1 MAGILAFGAYVPRL
15 RLQRAAVAGANRW
28 FNPALAAAGKGE
40 RAMANWDEDAITMGV
55 EAARDCLGELDR
67 GRVARIVLAS
77 TTAPFADRQNAV
89 IAKEALNLSDE
100 VGALDIGGS
109 LRAGTSALID
119 ALQAAG
125 GGAGDVLCV
134 AAEKRKPQPGSLLE
148 LTHGDAAAA
157 LLVGADDGVARLVC
171 AHSVSMDFVD
181 HFRAVGQA
189 FDYEWESRWVR
200 EEGFGKIAPEAVSAA
215 LKKAAVAPEAVDHF
229 VMPAPMRGVNAAVAK
244 ACRIRPE
251 AVADSLDAALGDAG
265 AAQPLVILAH
275 VLERAQPDQ
284 TLVVVGFGQGCD
296 VLVLRTT
303 AALREPRTGLGVSGW
318 LARRKPESNYVKY
331 LFFAGHLALER
342 GMRAEFDQK
351 VPLTALYRRRR
362 EVLGLVGGKCA
373 KTGTV
378 QFPKSD
384 VSVAQNDRTIG
395 ALEDYPLADRVARVL
410 THTADNLTYTPD
422 PPNYYGMVEFD
433 EGGRLTMEFA
443 DLDPADVA
451 VGAPMRMMF
460 RIRAVDEN
468 RGFIKYFW
476 KAVPDYR
483 AAAQSARA
491 A

>member
-1 MAGILAFGAYVPRL
+1 
-15 RLQRAAVAGANRW
+15 
-28 FNPALAAAGKGE
+28 
-40 RAMANWDEDAITMGV
+40 
-55 EAARDCLGELDR
+55 
-67 GRVARIVLAS
+67 
-77 TTAPFADRQNAV
+77 
-89 IAKEALNLSDE
+89 
-100 VGALDIGGS
+100 
-109 LRAGTSALID
+109 
-119 ALQAAG
+119 
-125 GGAGDVLCV
+125 
-134 AAEKRKPQPGSLLE
+134 
-148 LTHGDAAAA
+148 
-157 LLVGADDGVARLVC
+157 
-171 AHSVSMDFVD
+171 
-181 HFRAVGQA
+181 
-189 FDYEWESRWVR
+189 
-200 EEGFGKIAPEAVSAA
+200 
-215 LKKAAVAPEAVDHF
+215 
-229 VMPAPMRGVNAAVAK
+229 
-244 ACRIRPE
+244 
-251 AVADSLDAALGDAG
+251 
-265 AAQPLVILAH
+265 
-275 VLERAQPDQ
+275 
-284 TLVVVGFGQGCD
+284 

-395 ALEDYPLADRVARVL
+395 TLEDYPLADRVARVL